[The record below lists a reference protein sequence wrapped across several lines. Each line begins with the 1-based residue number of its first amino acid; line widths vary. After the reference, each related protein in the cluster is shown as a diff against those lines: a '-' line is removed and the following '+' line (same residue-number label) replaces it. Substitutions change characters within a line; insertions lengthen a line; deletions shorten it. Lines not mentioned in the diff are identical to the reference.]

1 MRLSS
6 TFTPYETG
14 LRNLFKIPCNIG
26 LGTTFRSWSSCAVV
40 VVGIKCGS
48 LGVGGWSILV
58 TCSNI
63 HAAAA
68 AVSGYSLFLSRYR
81 YHKAI
86 NFYYLEPTS
95 WTSLGSFYT

>member
-6 TFTPYETG
+6 TSTPYETG

-40 VVGIKCGS
+40 VVGIECGS

-68 AVSGYSLFLSRYR
+68 AVSGCSLFLSRYR
-81 YHKAI
+81 YHKATNSI
-86 NFYYLEPTS
+86 TLNQPHGLV
-95 WTSLGSFYT
+95 